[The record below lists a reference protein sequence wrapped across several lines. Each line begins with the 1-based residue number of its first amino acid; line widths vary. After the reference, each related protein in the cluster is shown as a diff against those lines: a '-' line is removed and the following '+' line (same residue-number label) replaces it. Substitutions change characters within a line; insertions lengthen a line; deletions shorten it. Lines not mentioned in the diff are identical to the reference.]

1 MSLQNYQTAQLKTE
15 GPRDTEYRLF
25 ALVTRDLMAAGADE
39 KFNPAFYKAV
49 DWNRRLW
56 LTLQSDLSTMENALP
71 DSLKAQLISLA
82 IWVDRH
88 SSKVL
93 RGEAD
98 VGPLIKVNR
107 TIMEGLDSKGGAE
120 PADAAVELQE

>member
-1 MSLQNYQTAQLKTE
+1 MSLQSYQTTQLTTE

-25 ALVTRDLMAAGADE
+25 ALVTRDLMAAGASERID
-39 KFNPAFYKAV
+39 PAFHKAI

-56 LTLQSDLSTMENALP
+56 LTLQSDLSHEENSLP
-71 DSLKAQLISLA
+71 DSLKAQIISLA

-93 RGEAD
+93 RGEAE
-98 VGPLIKVNR
+98 VGSLIRVNR
-107 TIMEGLDSKGGAE
+107 TIMEGLAGTD
-120 PADAAVELQE
+120 

>member
-1 MSLQNYQTAQLKTE
+1 MSLQNYQTTQLQTE
-15 GPRDTEYRLF
+15 GPRQTEYRLF
-25 ALVTRDLMAAGADE
+25 ALVTRDLMAAGAKE
-39 KFNPAFYKAV
+39 TFNPEFYKSV

-56 LTLQSDLSTMENALP
+56 LTLQSDLSLDDNALP
-71 DSLKAQLISLA
+71 DALKAQLISLA

-93 RGEAD
+93 RGEAS

-107 TIMEGLDSKGGAE
+107 TIMEGL
-120 PADAAVELQE
+120 AVNN

>member
-1 MSLQNYQTAQLKTE
+1 MSLQSYQTAQRTTE
-15 GPRDTEYRLF
+15 SPRDTEYRLF
-25 ALVTRDLMAAGADE
+25 ALVTRDLMAAGAKETID
-39 KFNPAFYKAV
+39 PDFYKSV

-56 LTLQSDLSTMENALP
+56 LTLQSDLSADDNQLP
-71 DSLKAQLISLA
+71 DGLKAQLISLA

-93 RGEAD
+93 RGKAE

-107 TIMEGLDSKGGAE
+107 TIMEGLAGT
-120 PADAAVELQE
+120 P